1 MLTEAGYVLFDWSV
15 DTLAVVLEA
24 PDRDQALEAAGLRE

>member
-1 MLTEAGYVLFDWSV
+1 M

-24 PDRDQALEAAGLRE
+24 PEVLALSRLDLSLLISVEI